1 MYVCLYNTRLTRL
14 HFSFSPPLF
23 FLPQFVFLSL
33 TFLSFFTYLLNVKGF
48 FKYSSSGFIT
58 VVCHLCFK
66 LWADD
71 FTVSQLWCFSCQA
84 DVRKHTVKCHRYW
97 HLFCLLCSRVMTYR
111 EHGAWVVKAHLQ
123 KETDGHII
131 SVRYA
136 LALSLMIYTTCFRPG
151 CLYWLT
157 DRLIPHQC

>member
-1 MYVCLYNTRLTRL
+1 MNVTNVCLSVQ
-14 HFSFSPPLF
+14 HKIVWALF
-23 FLPQFVFLSL
+23 FLSSVCFPVVNVPQ
-33 TFLSFFTYLLNVKGF
+33 FFTYLLNVKGL

-58 VVCHLCFK
+58 VVCLRVLIFE
-66 LWADD
+66 LMI
-71 FTVSQLWCFSCQA
+71 SQSYSSGVFP
-84 DVRKHTVKCHRYW
+84 VRLMWRRTQLNDTITDRY
-97 HLFCLLCSRVMTYR
+97 LFCLLCSRVMTYR

-136 LALSLMIYTTCFRPG
+136 LALSLMIYTTCFCPG
-151 CLYWLT
+151 CLLWFT